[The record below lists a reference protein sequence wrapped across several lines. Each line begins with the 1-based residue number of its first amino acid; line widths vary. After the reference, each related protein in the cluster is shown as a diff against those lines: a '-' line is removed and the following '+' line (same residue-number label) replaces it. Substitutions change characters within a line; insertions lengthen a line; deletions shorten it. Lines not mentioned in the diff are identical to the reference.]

1 MKSLFSSIG
10 KKIQIAISGILLC
23 VFLVFHLINNLVLF
37 TGKTNFNNMVEFLD
51 SIKPI
56 VRIMEIGFLFILLLH
71 TINAIRLTLINKQK
85 RPTNYLVNAQSTTST
100 LNSRTMA
107 ITGSIILLFLFIH
120 LGYIWYTY
128 QTMMGHDYFS
138 VLLSK
143 DIGFLGHFP
152 TALFYIISIIIIGFH
167 LYHGFQ
173 SSLKTFGILKK
184 SKLGFLYSLSV
195 VFWGI
200 IPAGFIMIIISI
212 QLGIIK

>member
-1 MKSLFSSIG
+1 MKSLFSSIE

-173 SSLKTFGILKK
+173 SSLKSFGILKK